1 MALDN
6 VLSGSGIF
14 IASSKFT
21 GCGGQI
27 APPPLQGADHIIK
40 MHWIIVLLNKIMI
53 YNYFSH
59 FIGGA
64 IWLPHPVG
72 NWNKNLNTV
81 IYEKCCSYLSITIFN
96 QNMDRL
102 LSTLI
107 TKRVCYLVTLKYVFS
122 KLICLLPRGV
132 AANENAQ
139 NFARF

>member
-1 MALDN
+1 MPISKIRRFLNFEVKIKDTNRKITKTEFIRIHLWFQKLFQQQHCKHKWSLRQCEQKVLCSVHALR
-6 VLSGSGIF
+6 LLFGIWNQN
-14 IASSKFT
+14 SK
-21 GCGGQI
+21 
-27 APPPLQGADHIIK
+27 
-40 MHWIIVLLNKIMI
+40 
-53 YNYFSH
+53 
-59 FIGGA
+59 
-64 IWLPHPVG
+64 
-72 NWNKNLNTV
+72 TV
-81 IYEKCCSYLSITIFN
+81 INEKCCSYLSITIFN